1 MFALR
6 HVELVTGLIARKKV
20 AQHTTA
26 PQSHQ
31 HTCTAVCE
39 CAECVCVYVSV
50 CPFPLAVNKS

>member
-26 PQSHQ
+26 PQSHL

-39 CAECVCVYVSV
+39 CAECVCA
-50 CPFPLAVNKS
+50 CM